1 MITMQLK
8 MILAMD
14 LDGCIGKENGLPWR
28 LRSDMLRFKRLTS
41 GQGNSAVLMG
51 RTTWE
56 TIPEIYRPLIER
68 VNIVVTRNKEYNLD
82 SAQVVYSIEDGIE
95 YARSKNCEECW
106 IIGGAN
112 VYEQCRDLVDEVHL
126 TSVETSNSGD
136 VRVALFGEE
145 WIREV
150 IESTPQ
156 SSDNEHP
163 TTYMILRKS

>member
-1 MITMQLK
+1 MQLK

-28 LRSDMLRFKRLTS
+28 LRSDMLRFKRLTL

-56 TIPEIYRPLIER
+56 TIPEMYRPLVDRI
-68 VNIVVTRNKEYNLD
+68 NIVVTRNREFKLD
-82 SAQVVYSIEDGIE
+82 NADVVYSIEEGIE
-95 YARSKNCEECW
+95 HAESKNCDECW

-112 VYEQCRDLVDEVHL
+112 VYEQCRDMVEEIHL

-136 VRVALFGEE
+136 VKVGLFGDE
-145 WIREV
+145 WTREIV
-150 IESTPQ
+150 ESTPQ

-163 TTYMILRKS
+163 TTYMILTKS

>member
-1 MITMQLK
+1 MQLK

-28 LRSDMLRFKRLTS
+28 LRSDMLRFKRLTL

-56 TIPEIYRPLIER
+56 TIPEMYRPLVDRI
-68 VNIVVTRNKEYNLD
+68 NIVVTRNREYTLD
-82 SAQVVYSIEDGIE
+82 TADVVYSIEEGIE
-95 YARSKNCEECW
+95 HAKSKNCDECW

-112 VYEQCRDLVDEVHL
+112 VYEQCRDMVEEIHP

-136 VRVALFGEE
+136 VKVGLFGDE
-145 WIREV
+145 WTREIV
-150 IESTPQ
+150 ESTPQ

-163 TTYMILRKS
+163 TTYMILTKS

>member
-1 MITMQLK
+1 

-28 LRSDMLRFKRLTS
+28 LRSDMLRFKQLTM
-41 GQGNSAVLMG
+41 GQGSSAVLMG

-56 TIPEIYRPLIER
+56 TIPEMYRPLVDRI
-68 VNIVVTRNKEYNLD
+68 NIVVTRNQEYVLD
-82 SAQVVYSIEDGIE
+82 DVEVVHSIEDGIQL
-95 YARSKNCEECW
+95 ATAKNCDECW

-112 VYEQCRDLVDEVHL
+112 VYEQCRDMVEEIHL

-136 VRVALFGEE
+136 VKVGLFGDE
-145 WIREV
+145 WNREV
-150 IESTPQ
+150 IESTLQ
-156 SSDNEHP
+156 NSENEHP

>member
-1 MITMQLK
+1 MQLK

-28 LRSDMLRFKRLTS
+28 LRSDMLRFKRLTL
-41 GQGNSAVLMG
+41 GTGNSAVLMG

-56 TIPEIYRPLIER
+56 TIPGMYRPLVDRI
-68 VNIVVTRNKEYNLD
+68 NIVVTRNKEYRLD
-82 SAQVVYSIEDGIE
+82 DAEVVHSIEDGLRLAE
-95 YARSKNCEECW
+95 SSDCDECW

-112 VYEQCRDLVDEVHL
+112 VYEQCRNMVEEIHL
-126 TSVETSNSGD
+126 TSVETSDSGD
-136 VRVALFGEE
+136 VKVGLFGDE
-145 WIREV
+145 WHREI

-163 TTYMILRKS
+163 TTYMILTKS

>member
-1 MITMQLK
+1 MQLK

-28 LRSDMLRFKRLTS
+28 LRSDMLRFKRLTL

-56 TIPEIYRPLIER
+56 TIPEMYRPLVDRI
-68 VNIVVTRNKEYNLD
+68 NIVVTRNRKYSLD
-82 SAQVVYSIEDGIE
+82 SADVVYSIEDGIE
-95 YARSKNCEECW
+95 HAKSKNCDECW

-112 VYEQCRDLVDEVHL
+112 VYEQCRDMVEEVHL

-136 VRVALFGEE
+136 VKVGLFGDE
-145 WIREV
+145 WTREIV
-150 IESTPQ
+150 ESTPQ

-163 TTYMILRKS
+163 TTYMILTKS

>member
-1 MITMQLK
+1 

-28 LRSDMLRFKRLTS
+28 LRSDMLRFKRLTL
-41 GQGNSAVLMG
+41 GTGKSAVLMG

-56 TIPEIYRPLIER
+56 TIPEMYRPLVDRI
-68 VNIVVTRNKEYNLD
+68 NIVVTRNKEYRLND
-82 SAQVVYSIEDGIE
+82 AKVVHSIEDGLRLAE
-95 YARSKNCEECW
+95 SSDCDECW

-112 VYEQCRDLVDEVHL
+112 VYEQCRNMVEEIHL

-136 VRVALFGEE
+136 VKVGLFGDE
-145 WIREV
+145 WHREI

-156 SSDNEHP
+156 SSENEHP
-163 TTYMILRKS
+163 TTYMILTKS

>member
-1 MITMQLK
+1 MQLK

-28 LRSDMLRFKRLTS
+28 LRSDMLRFKRLTL

-56 TIPEIYRPLIER
+56 TIPEMYRPLVDRI
-68 VNIVVTRNKEYNLD
+68 NIVVTRNREYTLD
-82 SAQVVYSIEDGIE
+82 TADVVYSIEDGIE
-95 YARSKNCEECW
+95 HAKSKNCDECW

-112 VYEQCRDLVDEVHL
+112 VYEQCRDMVEEVHL

-136 VRVALFGEE
+136 VKVGLFGDE
-145 WIREV
+145 WTREIV
-150 IESTPQ
+150 ESTPQ

-163 TTYMILRKS
+163 TTYMILTKS

>member
-1 MITMQLK
+1 MMLK

-28 LRSDMLRFKRLTS
+28 LQSDMLRFKRLTI

-56 TIPEIYRPLIER
+56 TIPERFRPLVDRI
-68 VNIVVTRNKEYNLD
+68 NIVVTRNRGYALAD
-82 SAQVVYSIEDGIE
+82 AHVTYSIESGIKH
-95 YARSKNCEECW
+95 ANNNNCDECW
-106 IIGGAN
+106 IIGGAD
-112 VYEQCRDLVDEVHL
+112 VYEQCRDLVDEIHL

-136 VRVALFGEE
+136 IKVGMFGDE
-145 WIREV
+145 WNREI
-150 IESTPQ
+150 IESTPE

-163 TTYMILRKS
+163 TTYMVLRKS

>member
-1 MITMQLK
+1 MIFMQLK

-28 LRSDMLRFKRLTS
+28 LRSDMLRFKRLTL

-56 TIPEIYRPLIER
+56 TIPEMYRPLVDRI
-68 VNIVVTRNKEYNLD
+68 NIVVTRNREYSLD
-82 SAQVVYSIEDGIE
+82 TADVVYSIEDGIE
-95 YARSKNCEECW
+95 HAKSKNCDECW

-112 VYEQCRDLVDEVHL
+112 VYEQCRDMVEEVHL

-136 VRVALFGEE
+136 VKVGLFGDE
-145 WIREV
+145 WTREIV
-150 IESTPQ
+150 ESTPQ

-163 TTYMILRKS
+163 TTYIILTKS

>member
-1 MITMQLK
+1 MQLK

-28 LRSDMLRFKRLTS
+28 LRSDMLRFKRLTL

-56 TIPEIYRPLIER
+56 TIPEMYRPLVDRI
-68 VNIVVTRNKEYNLD
+68 NIVVTRNREYTLD
-82 SAQVVYSIEDGIE
+82 NADVVYSIEDGIE
-95 YARSKNCEECW
+95 HAKSKNCDECW

-112 VYEQCRDLVDEVHL
+112 VYEQCRDMVEEVHL

-136 VRVALFGEE
+136 VKVGLFGDE
-145 WIREV
+145 WDREV
-150 IESTPQ
+150 VESTLQ

-163 TTYMILRKS
+163 TTYMILTKS

>member
-1 MITMQLK
+1 MQLK

-28 LRSDMLRFKRLTS
+28 LRSDMLRFKRLTL

-56 TIPEIYRPLIER
+56 TIPEMYRPLVDRI
-68 VNIVVTRNKEYNLD
+68 NIVVTRNREYSLD
-82 SAQVVYSIEDGIE
+82 TADVVYSIEDGIE
-95 YARSKNCEECW
+95 HAKSKNCDECW

-112 VYEQCRDLVDEVHL
+112 VYEQCRDMVEEVHL

-136 VRVALFGEE
+136 VKVGLFGDE
-145 WIREV
+145 WTREIV
-150 IESTPQ
+150 ESTPQ

-163 TTYMILRKS
+163 TTYIILTKS

>member
-1 MITMQLK
+1 

-28 LRSDMLRFKRLTS
+28 LRSDMLRFKRLTL

-56 TIPEIYRPLIER
+56 TIPEMYRPLVDRI
-68 VNIVVTRNKEYNLD
+68 NIVVTRNREYSLD
-82 SAQVVYSIEDGIE
+82 NADVVYSIEDGIE
-95 YARSKNCEECW
+95 HAKSKNCDECW

-112 VYEQCRDLVDEVHL
+112 VYEQCRDMVEEVHL

-136 VRVALFGEE
+136 VKVGLFGDE
-145 WIREV
+145 WTREIV
-150 IESTPQ
+150 ESTPQ

-163 TTYMILRKS
+163 TTYMILTKS

>member
-1 MITMQLK
+1 MQLK

-28 LRSDMLRFKRLTS
+28 LRSDMLRFKRLTL

-56 TIPEIYRPLIER
+56 TIPEMYRPLVDRI
-68 VNIVVTRNKEYNLD
+68 NIVVTRNREYTLD
-82 SAQVVYSIEDGIE
+82 NADVVYSIEDGIE
-95 YARSKNCEECW
+95 HAKSKNCDECW

-112 VYEQCRDLVDEVHL
+112 VYEQCRDMVEEVHL

-136 VRVALFGEE
+136 VKVGLFGDE
-145 WIREV
+145 WDREV
-150 IESTPQ
+150 VESTPQ

-163 TTYMILRKS
+163 TTYMILTKS

>member
-1 MITMQLK
+1 MQLK

-28 LRSDMLRFKRLTS
+28 LRSDMLRFKRLTL

-56 TIPEIYRPLIER
+56 TIPEMYRPLVDRI
-68 VNIVVTRNKEYNLD
+68 NIVVTRNREYTLD
-82 SAQVVYSIEDGIE
+82 TADVVYSIEEGIE
-95 YARSKNCEECW
+95 HAKSKNCDECW

-112 VYEQCRDLVDEVHL
+112 VYEQCRDMVEEVHL

-136 VRVALFGEE
+136 VKVGLFGDE
-145 WIREV
+145 WTREIV
-150 IESTPQ
+150 ESTPQ

-163 TTYMILRKS
+163 TTYMILTKS